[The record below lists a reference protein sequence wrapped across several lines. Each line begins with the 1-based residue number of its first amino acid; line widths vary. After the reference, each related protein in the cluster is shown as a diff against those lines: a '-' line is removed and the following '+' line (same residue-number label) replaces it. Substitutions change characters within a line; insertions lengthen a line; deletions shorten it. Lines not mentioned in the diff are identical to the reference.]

1 MNVYLHTSYHIEF
14 PNAKMRM
21 KKDILIT
28 ILVHYVFCYFVYQPL
43 KKMRKSTKNG
53 R

>member
-21 KKDILIT
+21 KRHFNYNFGSLCVLLFRFT
-28 ILVHYVFCYFVYQPL
+28 STLH
-43 KKMRKSTKNG
+43 RKENA
-53 R
+53 